1 MKMHWCTAKV
11 NLAGLGFHIV
21 VFGQERPV
29 SWPEA
34 QVLIALHGDEN
45 VFEIKPCGVT
55 DGSPSEEKR
64 RLLGKYGNM
73 VERVFPGRTFR
84 MEMVM
89 PGETTDQVEV
99 DSFTGETTVEVKPEA
114 DVDSDK
120 PLDAP
125 TGPAVFKPNKHPRPM
140 AGA

>member
-1 MKMHWCTAKV
+1 MKMHWCTAKI

-21 VFGQERPV
+21 VIGPDRPV

-34 QVLIALHGDEN
+34 QILIALHGDEN

-64 RLLGKYGNM
+64 RLFGKYGNM
-73 VERVFPGRTFR
+73 AERVFPGRTFR

-89 PGETTDQVEV
+89 PGETTDQTEV
-99 DSFTGETTVEVKPEA
+99 DGFGEAIATAETA

-120 PLDAP
+120 PIEP
-125 TGPAVFKPNKHPRPM
+125 PSGPAVFKPNKHPRPA
-140 AGA
+140 AGV

>member
-11 NLAGLGFHIV
+11 NLAGMGFYIV
-21 VFGQERPV
+21 VFGPERPV

-34 QVLIALHGDEN
+34 QVLFALHGDEN
-45 VFEIKPCGVT
+45 VFEVKPCGVT
-55 DGSPSEEKR
+55 DASPSEEKR
-64 RLLGKYGNM
+64 RLLGKYGPV

-99 DSFTGETTVEVKPEA
+99 DSFGETITTIPEA
-114 DVDSDK
+114 VESDE
-120 PLDAP
+120 PMEPP
-125 TGPAVFKPNKHPRPM
+125 TGPAVFKPNKHPRQT